1 MEYVDIHS
9 ILWMKLSNILQN
21 AILFGDIVMEFL
33 FSRYNFIYCWI
44 LVVGI

>member
-21 AILFGDIVMEFL
+21 AILFGDIVMEFDSQDITL
-33 FSRYNFIYCWI
+33 YI
-44 LVVGI
+44 VGYW